1 MHIKMLGT
9 AAADSVP
16 AGTEV
21 PIDES
26 FSGLVF
32 KTQKPLI
39 VPDFAKETR
48 FPTTAHLRPAG
59 VQSFC
64 MFPLTTPLRRLG
76 AIAFGSSTI
85 DLFKESELD
94 YLGMVADQ
102 VAVAVDSVLHHEAA
116 QSAERQL
123 RRERDRLRLLLD
135 VNNAVVANLSM
146 DALFSAVGVIRRRD
160 EQAAVVGRHV
170 QDRVAPVHRPAQV
183 GDAVVG
189 EVQQCGQRTRGRPD
203 QGDVEG
209 GRGDTDDHLIRHE

>member
-1 MHIKMLGT
+1 MIPYAATSQESDLQLPHPVFAEVTEAISAHADLTALFHDLARRLPEVVRFEHIALFLHDEQKHAMHIKMIGT

-16 AGTEV
+16 AGTDL
-21 PIDES
+21 IDES

-39 VPDFAKETR
+39 VPDLAKDTR

-85 DLFKESELD
+85 DLFKESEID

-102 VAVAVDSVLHHEAA
+102 VAVA
-116 QSAERQL
+116 
-123 RRERDRLRLLLD
+123 
-135 VNNAVVANLSM
+135 
-146 DALFSAVGVIRRRD
+146 
-160 EQAAVVGRHV
+160 
-170 QDRVAPVHRPAQV
+170 
-183 GDAVVG
+183 
-189 EVQQCGQRTRGRPD
+189 
-203 QGDVEG
+203 
-209 GRGDTDDHLIRHE
+209 